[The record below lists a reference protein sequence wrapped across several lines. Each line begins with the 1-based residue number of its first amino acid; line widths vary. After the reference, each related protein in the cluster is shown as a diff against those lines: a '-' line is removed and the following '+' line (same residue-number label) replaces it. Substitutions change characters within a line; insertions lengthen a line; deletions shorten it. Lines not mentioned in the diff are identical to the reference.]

1 MNLLRLPDGNVR
13 IVTRLLT
20 PEIEQAAAEDRAEP
34 AIAVSMP
41 DAMAWSPDGQYL
53 AFVAAIDGPSSD
65 LYVYDVRYD
74 KVTRLT
80 DGRNQAASLAWSPDS
95 KWIVHLEVEHFGTGA
110 GWAVKAAWAAPAG
123 GGRARRLYTTTSSG
137 EIWLGWTAPDTF
149 GVYSFDQISPGKA
162 RLINLRT
169 GRSRTH
175 YAGTFAEAALAPDS
189 ALAFITTSYDQRLS
203 EGVYLVSAPGR
214 KPARVAEGQW
224 NRVMWRPDSAGL
236 FYVSNG
242 ALYYSDLSSR
252 RPGLVSRNV
261 HAGMDG
267 GITRVNGR

>member
-13 IVTRLLT
+13 TVTRLLT

-41 DAMAWSPDGQYL
+41 DAMAWSPDGQYP

-110 GWAVKAAWAAPAG
+110 GWAVKAA
-123 GGRARRLYTTTSSG
+123 
-137 EIWLGWTAPDTF
+137 
-149 GVYSFDQISPGKA
+149 
-162 RLINLRT
+162 
-169 GRSRTH
+169 
-175 YAGTFAEAALAPDS
+175 
-189 ALAFITTSYDQRLS
+189 
-203 EGVYLVSAPGR
+203 
-214 KPARVAEGQW
+214 
-224 NRVMWRPDSAGL
+224 
-236 FYVSNG
+236 
-242 ALYYSDLSSR
+242 
-252 RPGLVSRNV
+252 
-261 HAGMDG
+261 
-267 GITRVNGR
+267 

>member
-1 MNLLRLPDGNVR
+1 M
-13 IVTRLLT
+13 
-20 PEIEQAAAEDRAEP
+20 
-34 AIAVSMP
+34 
-41 DAMAWSPDGQYL
+41 
-53 AFVAAIDGPSSD
+53 
-65 LYVYDVRYD
+65 
-74 KVTRLT
+74 
-80 DGRNQAASLAWSPDS
+80 
-95 KWIVHLEVEHFGTGA
+95 
-110 GWAVKAAWAAPAG
+110 
-123 GGRARRLYTTTSSG
+123 YTTTSGG

-224 NRVMWRPDSAGL
+224 NRVVWRPDSAGL

-267 GITRVNGR
+267 GITWVNGR